1 MYTQY
6 LTAHHLEFTLEA
18 LTPVSLNEH
27 QGSALR
33 GALYHG
39 LRAFCAQRERTTCAG
54 CLVLG
59 VCPVAALVST
69 LDPEG
74 VRGQDLPRPYVLEPP
89 LDRRTRLAPGER
101 LTFGL
106 TLLGAALPLF
116 PYVVQALRRLEEIGL
131 GKGAAG
137 GRRGRVRLVE
147 AWAANP
153 LSGER
158 QPVLHAGETIVQ
170 MPDVPV
176 TAEQVRAVAAHWPR
190 ARLALQFLTPTRLM
204 AEGRLVRR
212 PEFGILFHRLWQ
224 RVADL
229 ADCRSLSGGSAAER
243 QPPDPYRLV
252 GLARQVRL
260 VRDGT
265 HWVELESYSTRQG
278 RATPIGGFVGRATYE
293 GDLEP
298 FLPWLV
304 WGQVLHVGKDA
315 VKGNGWYRLEAA
327 PCT

>member
-1 MYTQY
+1 M
-6 LTAHHLEFTLEA
+6 
-18 LTPVSLNEH
+18 
-27 QGSALR
+27 
-33 GALYHG
+33 
-39 LRAFCAQRERTTCAG
+39 
-54 CLVLG
+54 
-59 VCPVAALVST
+59 AALVST

-89 LDRRTRLAPGER
+89 LDGRTRLAPGER

-131 GKGAAG
+131 GKGTAG

-158 QPVLHAGETIVQ
+158 QPVLHAGETTVQ

-176 TAEQVRAVAAHWPR
+176 TAKQVQAVATHWPR
-190 ARLALQFLTPTRLM
+190 ARLALQFLTPTRLV

-212 PEFGILFHRLWQ
+212 PEFGVLFHRLWQ
-224 RVADL
+224 RLADL
-229 ADCRSLSGGSAAER
+229 SDSRSLSGGLAAER
-243 QPPDPYRLV
+243 RPLDVLRAGSAPSEEALVGAGRRSAEGFQSPISNRPEPADRYHLV

-260 VRDGT
+260 VEDATR
-265 HWVELESYSTRQG
+265 WVELESYSTRQS
-278 RATPIGGFVGRATYE
+278 RSTPIGGFVGRATYE

-315 VKGNGWYRLEAA
+315 VKGNGWYRVEAA